1 MPTEAFPQDG
11 LPTGVFPGG
20 PGRPGGAVGRPLRTW
35 GRVCPA
41 GGQRKGLSCETPA
54 GALGTLPGLLGSQ
67 VAPERPHNLSGPQCP
82 WSATKDVQVLP
93 LGALAT
99 SPRARGVPRAV
110 RAGPAAL
117 RWVRDSQ
124 PGAAA
129 PTCRA
134 GTEGLPQCPLS
145 TRPSLRV
152 PRAWVCVR
160 VRSCVWACV
169 CVNAQVRVNVC
180 ASAPPPRSW
189 GGRCKRAPL
198 PSLSC
203 SCGTGRPPC
212 SAPRPTSPP
221 GASATRSRWWRAAT
235 APSTRKCGWRRA
247 AGRAGC
253 SSSARRRW

>member
-1 MPTEAFPQDG
+1 M
-11 LPTGVFPGG
+11 
-20 PGRPGGAVGRPLRTW
+20 
-35 GRVCPA
+35 
-41 GGQRKGLSCETPA
+41 
-54 GALGTLPGLLGSQ
+54 
-67 VAPERPHNLSGPQCP
+67 
-82 WSATKDVQVLP
+82 
-93 LGALAT
+93 
-99 SPRARGVPRAV
+99 

-180 ASAPPPRSW
+180 ASAPPP
-189 GGRCKRAPL
+189 PFL
-198 PSLSC
+198 
-203 SCGTGRPPC
+203 GRPV
-212 SAPRPTSPP
+212 
-221 GASATRSRWWRAAT
+221 
-235 APSTRKCGWRRA
+235 
-247 AGRAGC
+247 
-253 SSSARRRW
+253 